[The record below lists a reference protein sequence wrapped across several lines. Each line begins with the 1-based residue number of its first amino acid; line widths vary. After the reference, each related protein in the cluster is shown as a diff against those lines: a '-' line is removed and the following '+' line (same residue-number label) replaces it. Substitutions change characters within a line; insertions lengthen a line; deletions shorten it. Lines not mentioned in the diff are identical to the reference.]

1 MVSGVAIGR
10 HRPEELQTN
19 LPGSIVLLLRAKM
32 QATDRGVTEIEV
44 SYRQHGSALL
54 LFAAA
59 LTGERSRAQDAVHQ
73 VFLKLLETGRL
84 HDTLDAKAYLFR
96 CVRNA
101 VLNDRKARQRD
112 IALDPECAWF
122 EPPNRDYAAELNLRR
137 ALWGLPEDQREVTTL
152 HIWGELTFAQI
163 AEVLSISANT
173 VASRY
178 RYALAKLREA
188 MCAKEDC
195 RAHS

>member
-1 MVSGVAIGR
+1 V
-10 HRPEELQTN
+10 
-19 LPGSIVLLLRAKM
+19 
-32 QATDRGVTEIEV
+32 QATDTRVTEIEL
-44 SYRQHGSALL
+44 SYRRYGPALL
-54 LFAAA
+54 LFAEGLA
-59 LTGERSRAQDAVHQ
+59 GERSRAQDVVHQ

-112 IALDPECAWF
+112 VVLDPECAWF

-137 ALWGLPEDQREVTTL
+137 ALWGLPEDQREVTIL
-152 HIWGELTFAQI
+152 HVWGELTFAQI
-163 AEVLSISANT
+163 AEVLGISANT

-178 RYALAKLREA
+178 RYALARLREA
-188 MCAKEDC
+188 MWAKEGC
-195 RAHS
+195 RANS